1 MCSAAEIVAAPVCGD
16 GPDHAPTAG
25 IAAATASLNALW
37 QRRPHGWLVSYSLK
51 GDVEQKPAPF
61 RLPQSQPSKS
71 AEPSVDVIKG
81 LLFVTELRCRVYEI
95 NPPKAFVLQIE
106 GRNFVS
112 SRALTAAGAPPSLP
126 DCCIHS
132 PSARSLVAKPS
143 GWCGQCRAR
152 ALRCRTMRYLAGRP
166 LMPRARQLTGSPH
179 ARAYSEDLD
188 TGTSDVS
195 ATGPAPS
202 TPPRSRSIGLR
213 PRCIRIPC

>member
-1 MCSAAEIVAAPVCGD
+1 MTLLVTTANPRTRVWRTAVSCRELCCVICFCLVLSVCSAAEIVAAPVCGD

-106 GRNFVS
+106 GRNLRFLEGADRRWS
-112 SRALTAAGAPPSLP
+112 PAIPAGLLHSLAISPKSGSETEWLVRPMPGARLALP
-126 DCCIHS
+126 DDAI
-132 PSARSLVAKPS
+132 L
-143 GWCGQCRAR
+143 
-152 ALRCRTMRYLAGRP
+152 GRP
-166 LMPRARQLTGSPH
+166 PADASSPPTYRQPAR
-179 ARAYSEDLD
+179 
-188 TGTSDVS
+188 
-195 ATGPAPS
+195 
-202 TPPRSRSIGLR
+202 
-213 PRCIRIPC
+213 